1 MLFWFQA
8 MRSGVVGPNGLT
20 QSTMSTK
27 AHTSNQTL
35 QSPHV
40 KKQTELEK
48 GNAMCHINWAM
59 EHTVQ
64 VFYVAFIFHC
74 SLL

>member
-8 MRSGVVGPNGLT
+8 MRSGVFGPNGLT

-27 AHTSNQTL
+27 AHTSSQTL

-48 GNAMCHINWAM
+48 GNVICQVNLEA
-59 EHTVQ
+59 EHTVKVSQ
-64 VFYVAFIFHC
+64 LYFVN
-74 SLL
+74 